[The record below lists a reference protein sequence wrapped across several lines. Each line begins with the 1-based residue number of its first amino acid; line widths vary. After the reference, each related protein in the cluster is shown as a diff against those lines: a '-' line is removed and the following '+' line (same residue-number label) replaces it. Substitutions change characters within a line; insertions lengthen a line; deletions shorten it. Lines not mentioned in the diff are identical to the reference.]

1 MAWHFLEF
9 NQLSNND
16 LYEILR
22 VRQEVF
28 VVEQNINYVDADN
41 VDQNC
46 VHVFHKDDNGINAY
60 ARILPVSISPYNH
73 ISFGRVLT
81 AKNARKFGLGKE
93 LISKSIDYIKKQ
105 FPNET
110 AIIISAQEY
119 LENFYKNFGFE
130 TISEPY
136 IEEEILHVKMKLLLN

>member
-1 MAWHFLEF
+1 MTWHFLEF

-22 VRQEVF
+22 IRQEVF

-46 VHVFHKDDNGINAY
+46 VHVFHKYDNGINAY
-60 ARILPVSISPYNH
+60 ARILPVSVSPYNH

-81 AKNARKFGLGKE
+81 TKDARKFGLGKE
-93 LISKSIDYIKKQ
+93 LINQIITL
-105 FPNET
+105 FP
-110 AIIISAQEY
+110 Q
-119 LENFYKNFGFE
+119 
-130 TISEPY
+130 
-136 IEEEILHVKMKLLLN
+136 LN